1 MGFLRAA
8 DMPGL
13 RTGVLRHHFRIAFLQ
28 PAGQEVD
35 IVFGGIVFQEVSR
48 FGAGAYPA
56 QGGGGSR
63 FDGGIVRIHCPFQH
77 GGFGCKESLG
87 RHRRTELCA
96 IGLSF
101 LYQGQESLVTAFQL
115 RQGIQGRGGQ
125 GRILGVCRQ
134 LRDVFFAR
142 QQAELAHQE
151 IGIGRVLCFGYRL
164 FQLRLHRGFSG
175 RADASFTRAAN
186 SVSGCWARAVTAA
199 RTRVRRVDR
208 IFFILLRV

>member
-1 MGFLRAA
+1 MVTPLQQ
-8 DMPGL
+8 

-101 LYQGQESLVTAFQL
+101 LNQGQESLVTAFQL

-164 FQLRLHRGFSG
+164 FQLRLHRGALFGPG
-175 RADASFTRAAN
+175 RRLVYPCGQFGKRMLGQGGHGRQDQ
-186 SVSGCWARAVTAA
+186 GKKGG
-199 RTRVRRVDR
+199 
-208 IFFILLRV
+208 